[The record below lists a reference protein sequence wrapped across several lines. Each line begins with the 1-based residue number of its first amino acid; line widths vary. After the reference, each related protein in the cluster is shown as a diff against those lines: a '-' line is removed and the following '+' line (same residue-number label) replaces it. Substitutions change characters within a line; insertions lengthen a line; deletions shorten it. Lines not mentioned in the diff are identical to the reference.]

1 VTVEIDRAVR
11 LFGNLPSV
19 VICLNCAVI
28 LCPPRRIGQVLN
40 VVANGEN
47 HLIGDKPLVHQ
58 VQHKQVR
65 HFPHNQLRLLRLI
78 GTVQYLT
85 GAEAVGAGT
94 VRLDCFNGGRFPSPR
109 MVNEQFRI
117 LAKQLVKQ
125 VLVPL

>member
-1 VTVEIDRAVR
+1 MTVKVDRPVR
-11 LFGNLPSV
+11 LFGNLPTVGVS
-19 VICLNCAVI
+19 LDRTVI
-28 LCPPRRIGQVLN
+28 LCPSCRIGQVLN
-40 VVANGEN
+40 VVANCEN

-58 VQHKQVR
+58 VQNKQVR

-109 MVNEQFRI
+109 MVDEQFRI
-117 LAKQLVKQ
+117 LAEELVKQ